1 MCVCVGVCVCE
12 RAHECMWVYVCVCVC
27 VCVCPRV
34 QACTYG
40 ADVCM
45 YLRVGGWKVVS
56 GIVKGA
62 CGYN

>member
-1 MCVCVGVCVCE
+1 MGVCVCE
-12 RAHECMWVYVCVCVC
+12 CVC

-34 QACTYG
+34 QARTYG

-62 CGYN
+62 YGYN